1 MQCITEM
8 TNPTSIQG
16 AGMLTQRAPHPRIAD
31 DSAQGV
37 RNAAGSQFPV
47 PAMMKSNWQQVLLVY
62 GGWLVLF
69 ALALV
74 LVFLLQRNVVEDI
87 LIGRMVN
94 PWRLRSIGQWSV
106 YVLGIGWIVFVF
118 LIEGYLRNGAARGL
132 FWQRIVRVGAPLLA
146 LISLSYAVNRFF

>member
-1 MQCITEM
+1 
-8 TNPTSIQG
+8 
-16 AGMLTQRAPHPRIAD
+16 
-31 DSAQGV
+31 
-37 RNAAGSQFPV
+37 
-47 PAMMKSNWQQVLLVY
+47 MMKSNWQQVLLVY

-146 LISLSYAVNRFF
+146 LISLSYAVNRLF

>member
-1 MQCITEM
+1 
-8 TNPTSIQG
+8 
-16 AGMLTQRAPHPRIAD
+16 
-31 DSAQGV
+31 
-37 RNAAGSQFPV
+37 
-47 PAMMKSNWQQVLLVY
+47 MMKSSWQQVLLVY

-118 LIEGYLRNGAARGL
+118 LIEGYLRHGAARGL

-146 LISLSYAVNRFF
+146 LIGLSYAVNQFF